1 MADSKSNRLSE
12 GRASLSRANVGFGSP
27 VQAKA
32 GARRSPAEI
41 TVAATTQTTQSVEVH
56 LQAEPS
62 CLRLEMRFSL
72 AGRRAGAEPRVGS
85 MGARSQSSSSSVR
98 LAYCCLVGAIL
109 IGPRGILRW
118 WRRPSRMGTNGPG
131 RAGARRHRATRQRK
145 PPPSTCEF
153 CGGAVLASNLKD
165 RGQPTFR
172 PARQQL
178 QAQTRLLQQPG
189 QSKSR
194 GWRLNAFQLPVW
206 GREGGIT
213 LLLRFLSWT
222 KKALPV

>member
-41 TVAATTQTTQSVEVH
+41 TVAATTQTTQSVDVH

-118 WRRPSRMGTNGPG
+118 RRRPSRMGTNGPG
-131 RAGARRHRATRQRK
+131 SAGARRHRATRQRK
-145 PPPSTCEF
+145 LRRPP
-153 CGGAVLASNLKD
+153 ASFA
-165 RGQPTFR
+165 RR
-172 PARQQL
+172 PPGVKLERRKPRQHH
-178 QAQTRLLQQPG
+178 
-189 QSKSR
+189 S
-194 GWRLNAFQLPVW
+194 
-206 GREGGIT
+206 
-213 LLLRFLSWT
+213 LRPNS
-222 KKALPV
+222 